1 MSGFRNTVWP
11 HSRIRR
17 NLLIVVL
24 AVAGLML
31 GLISMHSP
39 HVSLHADTGD
49 RSIGVSALH
58 HGNATATGTSGFT
71 ADGGCL
77 GPCTPDHSM
86 TVMMCLLALLASVL
100 LAAPI
105 RAIRAQQRFR
115 LLAAPV
121 SDFLVTAAF
130 PRAPSLHALS
140 ISRT

>member
-1 MSGFRNTVWP
+1 MSGFRNTVRP
-11 HSRIRR
+11 HSRLRR

-24 AVAGLML
+24 AVAGLVF

-39 HVSLHADTGD
+39 QVSLHTGISGS
-49 RSIGVSALH
+49 SIAVSATH
-58 HGNATATGTSGFT
+58 HGEAMTTGMGGFT
-71 ADGGCL
+71 TDSGCQ

-86 TVMMCLLALLASVL
+86 TVMMCILALLASVL

-121 SDFLVTAAF
+121 SGFLVTAAF
-130 PRAPSLHALS
+130 PRAPSLDALS